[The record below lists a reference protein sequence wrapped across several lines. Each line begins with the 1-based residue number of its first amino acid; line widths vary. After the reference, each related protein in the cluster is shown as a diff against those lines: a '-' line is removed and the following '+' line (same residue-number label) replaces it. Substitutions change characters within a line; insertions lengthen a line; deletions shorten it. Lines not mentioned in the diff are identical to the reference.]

1 MAEIDLQPTEAMAS
15 NAARGLELRK
25 KHGKGGTAIGVA
37 RARDISNRKHLS
49 PETVRRMHA
58 FFNRHEKNKSGGE
71 DDAGYIAWLL
81 WGGDS
86 GKTWAASKFK
96 QLDKD
101 KNAKGNPRM
110 ERSDQLAEMLMK
122 PVTLTNHKQMEKVVD
137 AAIAHAKRVGDADL
151 LELAEETGHE
161 ILALRSR
168 AARPGE
174 KASMALAMKLTPEQK
189 KFYYELWNFWTPE
202 RQKNPTE
209 HEAELRALVRRAKSM
224 PDFRVTAAGQRMP
237 NLHELADEQED
248 RVKSYSSRPG
258 TKAAMGRILHS
269 HEVDE
274 LKEFLDAYGVKDYDI
289 IKSIGQVKVPKSQVG
304 KALDAISSLNREIRK
319 EGIGGSVAVDVVPFS
334 RPGAKAK
341 MAADTSR
348 EAAQRV
354 SAELKALMPIA
365 KKIQTTREVLRE
377 TEKQGKWRDCI
388 GTAQSLSI
396 QYSQLA
402 NQYMRVAAAIENE
415 RAALGFSRPGAKA
428 VFVRLPDDYARNFQ
442 YMKELMGDITRAFKD
457 TDHISLKE
465 AAHDFLGFAKK
476 IREEAFSD
484 AADMKKHPQD
494 WNARPGAKVANALS
508 DACWEG
514 YEAVGTK
521 QKDGKT
527 VPNCV
532 PMAKQEESEEV
543 RSGLKMI
550 AAKDQAVADKIRTLI
565 GEGKDQKQAVAIAL
579 DLKRR
584 GEI

>member
-334 RPGAKAK
+334 RPGAKA
-341 MAADTSR
+341 
-348 EAAQRV
+348 
-354 SAELKALMPIA
+354 
-365 KKIQTTREVLRE
+365 
-377 TEKQGKWRDCI
+377 
-388 GTAQSLSI
+388 
-396 QYSQLA
+396 
-402 NQYMRVAAAIENE
+402 
-415 RAALGFSRPGAKA
+415 

>member
-1 MAEIDLQPTEAMAS
+1 
-15 NAARGLELRK
+15 
-25 KHGKGGTAIGVA
+25 
-37 RARDISNRKHLS
+37 
-49 PETVRRMHA
+49 
-58 FFNRHEKNKSGGE
+58 
-71 DDAGYIAWLL
+71 
-81 WGGDS
+81 
-86 GKTWAASKFK
+86 
-96 QLDKD
+96 
-101 KNAKGNPRM
+101 
-110 ERSDQLAEMLMK
+110 
-122 PVTLTNHKQMEKVVD
+122 
-137 AAIAHAKRVGDADL
+137 
-151 LELAEETGHE
+151 
-161 ILALRSR
+161 
-168 AARPGE
+168 
-174 KASMALAMKLTPEQK
+174 
-189 KFYYELWNFWTPE
+189 
-202 RQKNPTE
+202 
-209 HEAELRALVRRAKSM
+209 
-224 PDFRVTAAGQRMP
+224 
-237 NLHELADEQED
+237 
-248 RVKSYSSRPG
+248 
-258 TKAAMGRILHS
+258 
-269 HEVDE
+269 
-274 LKEFLDAYGVKDYDI
+274 
-289 IKSIGQVKVPKSQVG
+289 
-304 KALDAISSLNREIRK
+304 
-319 EGIGGSVAVDVVPFS
+319 
-334 RPGAKAK
+334 
-341 MAADTSR
+341 
-348 EAAQRV
+348 
-354 SAELKALMPIA
+354 MPIA

-415 RAALGFSRPGAKA
+415 RAALGFSRPGAKAKMAMSANEKAMLVARWHAVTKLLEEARSRLFAAERAQDEVERLKAIKDIQQYSAQRNAATAALKREGMMSRPGAKA